1 MKLTEVEPETKVTVE
16 KIEAGSE
23 AKNYLKDLGIEE
35 GAGLT
40 VVATEPSRVK
50 TGPISVKIGGND
62 AVLGLGWAD
71 KIYIEKDTSI
81 LPILELEK
89 GEKGIINR
97 VECGKF
103 LKDWFSQIGIEEKK
117 EVEFLGHLPDDTL
130 VFDIDDNE
138 IKLGEGQASKFL
150 VEYENETI
158 QVNSLKEGNSGK
170 ISRIFSGT
178 KFTEKLKNIME
189 GKTITLVR
197 RETSA
202 PAPVKGNYVVA
213 KIGKQ
218 LITIGKGLAE
228 KIQVTYF

>member
-1 MKLTEVEPETKVTVE
+1 MRLTEVEPETKVTVE

-35 GAGLT
+35 GVGLT
-40 VVATEPSRVK
+40 VVTTEPSRVK
-50 TGPISVKIGGND
+50 TGPISIKIGGKD
-62 AVLGLGWAD
+62 VVLGLGWAD
-71 KIYIEKDTSI
+71 KIYIEKDNSI
-81 LPILELEK
+81 LPVLELEK

-117 EVEFLGHLPDDTL
+117 EIEFLGHLPDDTL

-178 KFTEKLKNIME
+178 KFTEKLKNVMQ

-197 RETSA
+197 RESSA

>member
-1 MKLTEVEPETKVTVE
+1 MRLTEVEPETKVTVE

-40 VVATEPSRVK
+40 MVTTEPSHVK
-50 TGPISVKIGGND
+50 TGPISLKIGGKD
-62 AVLGLGWAD
+62 VVLGLGWAD
-71 KIYIEKDTSI
+71 KIYIEKDNNI
-81 LPILELEK
+81 LPVLELEK
-89 GEKGIINR
+89 GEKGIIKR
-97 VECGKF
+97 VECGKS

-117 EVEFLGHLPDDTL
+117 EIEFLGHLPDDTL
-130 VFDIDDNE
+130 VFDIDNNE

-170 ISRIFSGT
+170 ISKIFIGT
-178 KFTEKLKNIME
+178 KFTEKLKDVME
-189 GKTITLVR
+189 GEIITLVR

-202 PAPVKGNYVVA
+202 PAPVKGKYVVA
-213 KIGKQ
+213 KIGEQ

>member
-1 MKLTEVEPETKVTVE
+1 MRLTEVEPETKVTVE

-35 GAGLT
+35 GTTLT
-40 VVATEPSRVK
+40 VMTTEPSRVK
-50 TGPISVKIGGND
+50 TGPISIKIGGKD
-62 AVLGLGWAD
+62 VVLGLGWAD
-71 KIYIEKDTSI
+71 KIYIEKDNNI
-81 LPILELEK
+81 LPVLELEK
-89 GEKGIINR
+89 GEKGTVSRI
-97 VECGKF
+97 ECGKF

-117 EVEFLGHLPDDTL
+117 EIEFLGHLPDDTL
-130 VFDIDDNE
+130 VFDVDDNE

-158 QVNSLKEGNSGK
+158 QVNSLKEGNGGK
-170 ISRIFSGT
+170 ISKIFSGT
-178 KFTEKLKNIME
+178 KFTEKLKNIMQ

-202 PAPVKGNYVVA
+202 PAPIKGNYVVA
-213 KIGKQ
+213 KIGEQ